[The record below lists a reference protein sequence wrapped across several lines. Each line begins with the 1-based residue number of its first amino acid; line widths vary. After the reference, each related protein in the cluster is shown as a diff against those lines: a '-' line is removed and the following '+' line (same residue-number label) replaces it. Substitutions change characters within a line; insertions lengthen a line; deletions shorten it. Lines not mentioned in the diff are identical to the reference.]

1 MKRKLFWCLSSIF
14 CFVAAYFLIGVLS
27 NFFSAGGGVIKVKGL
42 LAPFILFIYG
52 LYSLYKFV
60 NEFGLSKTISIVCV
74 ALFMAVGIG
83 TIVYLNS
90 WAYKQKTMVDN
101 IRSGNVSNTEAMKF
115 VQEMIY
121 EHTASAY
128 KAARECVEILINRNS
143 AWAMFQKAQWRKYE
157 GDYDGA
163 FEYML
168 KAESFLTEDDII
180 ESELYEAIAAAYYD
194 GRGTSI
200 DKNKALD
207 YYILAY
213 TTTLPHSDYDLQRIL
228 RIAAE
233 LNREITKKDLRYR
246 SKALEPFM
254 AD

>member
-1 MKRKLFWCLSSIF
+1 MKRKLFWCLASIF
-14 CFVAAYFLIGVLS
+14 CFVAAYFMIGVLS
-27 NFFSAGGGVIKVKGL
+27 DFFSAGGGYIKVKGL
-42 LAPFILFIYG
+42 LLPFILFYYG
-52 LYSLYKFV
+52 SYSLYKFV
-60 NEFGLSKTISIVCV
+60 KEFGLSKTISIVFV
-74 ALFMAVGIG
+74 ALILTVGIG

-101 IRSGNVSNTEAMKF
+101 IRSGSVSNTEAMEF

-121 EHTASAY
+121 KHTASAD

-143 AWAMFQKAQWRKYE
+143 AWAMFQKAQWCKDE

-163 FEYML
+163 FEYLL
-168 KAESFLTEDDII
+168 KAESFLTEDDNF
-180 ESELYEAIAAAYYD
+180 ESELYEAIAEAYYD

-213 TTTLPHSDYDLQRIL
+213 TTTLPQFDHDLQRIL

-233 LNREITKKDLRYR
+233 LNREITKKELHFR

-254 AD
+254 VD

>member
-1 MKRKLFWCLSSIF
+1 
-14 CFVAAYFLIGVLS
+14 
-27 NFFSAGGGVIKVKGL
+27 
-42 LAPFILFIYG
+42 
-52 LYSLYKFV
+52 
-60 NEFGLSKTISIVCV
+60 
-74 ALFMAVGIG
+74 
-83 TIVYLNS
+83 
-90 WAYKQKTMVDN
+90 
-101 IRSGNVSNTEAMKF
+101 
-115 VQEMIY
+115 
-121 EHTASAY
+121 
-128 KAARECVEILINRNS
+128 
-143 AWAMFQKAQWRKYE
+143 MFQKAQWRKYE

-168 KAESFLTEDDII
+168 KAESFLTEDDMI